1 MKYYPTWHVI
11 VFIFLYMHT
20 FCAFGQPTKIDL
32 KEIKQELEMTT
43 YEADPDAGAVIIMD
57 YGEAYIESGGGN
69 FQLKNSKYLRAK
81 LFKESAF
88 DLAEV
93 EINYLDSE
101 GTEKIANIHA
111 VTYYLEGDKVK
122 TYEIN
127 KKDITDTDIG
137 DGWRSVKFTLPNLKE
152 GSVFEYSYQITS
164 EYLNRIRPWY
174 FQHYYPVAHSEYRT
188 RIPEWY
194 QFLPLLKGSLALTDR
209 KSSSFSRSVTFTDFD
224 RGSSGLRDYRVGNS
238 QSQTVQYRGE
248 DVYYV
253 MKNVPGFKR
262 EPYITTPTDYL
273 SSLQFQLQMVH
284 YPQQPPKPILGSWEQ
299 LAREYMQNESF
310 GLRLNNNRIRRIV
323 HDLPLEGKTE
333 TEKTELIYNFVRGS
347 MKWNGEY
354 QTVALNPLHTAFERR
369 EGSSGEINL
378 ILLDML
384 KEAGINAQPV
394 ILSTRSHGKIQQIF
408 PIFSQFNH
416 VIVVAKLESGP
427 ILIDAIDDFMPL
439 GMLPATDLN
448 ETGFILSENAPA
460 WVDILPSHNQE
471 TTWMV
476 NMKVDEEGT
485 LDGSLSHIANGYAA
499 ADARFSLSE
508 LNKDEKEFVKNHITD
523 EWSEVEYSEVQTK
536 APEDPTKPFEVSC
549 HLTGTDFV
557 NVAGDFIYIQ
567 PLLSVAQK
575 ENPFQLKE
583 RTYPVDF
590 AVPIHEKYIF
600 NLLIPEGFKIE
611 ELPKATKVVLPDNG
625 ATFFYQAKDIGS
637 NQIQLVSDVVIA
649 QTIFRPDEYEYIKL
663 FFDHIVTKHSEQIV
677 LKKIE

>member
-1 MKYYPTWHVI
+1 MKNHLIWQVI
-11 VFIFLYMHT
+11 TLAGFTIPFHP
-20 FCAFGQPTKIDL
+20 AFAQPAKIDL
-32 KEIKQELEMTT
+32 NEIKQELEMTS
-43 YEADPDAGAVIIMD
+43 YEADPDAGAVILMD
-57 YGEAYIESGGGN
+57 YGEAYIEPGGGD
-69 FQLKNSKYLRAK
+69 FQLKSTKYFRAK
-81 LFKESAF
+81 VFKESAF

-93 EINYLDSE
+93 EINYLDRESI
-101 GTEKIANIHA
+101 EKIGNVRAA
-111 VTYYLEGDKVK
+111 TYYMEGNKVK
-122 TYEIN
+122 SYEIS

-137 DGWRSVKFTLPNLKE
+137 DGWRSIKFTLPQLKE

-164 EYLNRIRPWY
+164 GYISRIKPWY
-174 FQHYYPVAHSEYRT
+174 FQHYYPVVHSEYRT

-224 RGSSGLRDYRVGNS
+224 RGSSGLRDYRTGNS

-248 DVYYV
+248 DVYYI
-253 MKNVPGFKR
+253 MKNVPGFVR
-262 EPYITTPTDYL
+262 EPYITTVSDYL
-273 SSLQFQLQMVH
+273 SSLQFQLQTIH

-299 LAREYMQNESF
+299 LAREYMQDESF
-310 GLRLNNNRIRRIV
+310 GLRLNDNRIRRLV
-323 HDLPLEGKTE
+323 KDLPLEGKTQAE
-333 TEKTELIYNFVRGS
+333 QTELIYNFVRSS
-347 MKWNGEY
+347 MKWNGEF
-354 QTVALNPLHTAFERR
+354 QTIAQNPLHTAFERK

-408 PIFSQFNH
+408 PIYSQFNH
-416 VIVVAKLESGP
+416 VIVVARVESGP
-427 ILIDAIDDFMPL
+427 ILLDAIDDFMPL

-448 ETGFILSENAPA
+448 ETGFILSENSPA
-460 WVDILPSHNQE
+460 WVDVNPNHNQE

-476 NMKVDEEGT
+476 NMRLDEEGT
-485 LDGSLSHIANGYAA
+485 LDGSLSHTANGYAA

-508 LNKDEKEFVKNHITD
+508 LNKDEEEFVKNHITD
-523 EWSEVEYSEVQTK
+523 EWSEVEYSEVKTT
-536 APEDPTKPFEVSC
+536 AADNPAKPFEVSC
-549 HLTGTDFV
+549 HITGTDFV
-557 NVAGDFIYIQ
+557 NVAGDFIYVQ

-575 ENPFQLKE
+575 ENPFKLTE

-590 AVPIHEKYIF
+590 AIPIHEKYF
-600 NLLIPEGFKIE
+600 LNLLIPEGFKIE

-625 ATFFYQAKDIGS
+625 ATFFYQAKEIGS
-637 NQIQLVSDVVIA
+637 NQIQLVSDIVIA
-649 QTIFRPDEYEYIKL
+649 QTVFRPDEYEYIKL